1 MDFNLVSKNNLGAVT
16 ALLLVIIL
24 SQGQFFNFL
33 LDTALGRAVLI
44 LFILFISYT
53 NKILGVVSVLFIIIM
68 FNNSN
73 IGYMEGATTMGSS
86 MDTNMGAMKTDTGKT
101 APASVTI
108 TATAP
113 TTTGASPNPP
123 THTAMKKPT
132 EGSEGHNLLETE
144 RTGFNK
150 KSGSIPATKTTS
162 AEGFQAF
169 SGSFKEPYSQ
179 Y

>member
-24 SQGQFFNFL
+24 SQARFFNFL

-53 NKILGVVSVLFIIIM
+53 NKILGIVSVLFIIIM
-68 FNNSN
+68 FNNSD
-73 IGYMEGATTMGSS
+73 IGYMEGNTTMSS
-86 MDTNMGAMKTDTGKT
+86 TIPSTMKVTMDSTNKK
-101 APASVTI
+101 PVH
-108 TATAP
+108 ATA
-113 TTTGASPNPP
+113 S
-123 THTAMKKPT
+123 KKPV
-132 EGSEGHNLLETE
+132 EGGSEGHIHHETE

-150 KSGSIPATKTTS
+150 KSNSIPATKS
-162 AEGFQAF
+162 VGVENFEPF
-169 SGSFKEPYSQ
+169 SGSYKEPYSQ

>member
-1 MDFNLVSKNNLGAVT
+1 MDFNLVSKNNLGVVT

-24 SQGQFFNFL
+24 SQGRFFNFL
-33 LDTALGRAVLI
+33 LDTALGRAILI

-73 IGYMEGATTMGSS
+73 IGYMEGATTMGS
-86 MDTNMGAMKTDTGKT
+86 MKKDDSKKT
-101 APASVTI
+101 PASVTI

-113 TTTGASPNPP
+113 STAGASSAPP
-123 THTAMKKPT
+123 QMKKHT

-150 KSGSIPATKTTS
+150 KSSSIPATKTTS
-162 AEGFQAF
+162 TEAF
-169 SGSFKEPYSQ
+169 EPYYSGSNQQ
-179 Y
+179 YAQF

>member
-53 NKILGVVSVLFIIIM
+53 NKILGVVTVLFIIIM
-68 FNNSN
+68 FNNSD
-73 IGYMEGATTMGSS
+73 IGYMEGNTTMGSS
-86 MDTNMGAMKTDTGKT
+86 MGTTNNK
-101 APASVTI
+101 PA
-108 TATAP
+108 AAP
-113 TTTGASPNPP
+113 TLPP
-123 THTAMKKPT
+123 ALTPPDIKKKPVEGGA
-132 EGSEGHNLLETE
+132 EGSNHLETE

-150 KSGSIPATKTTS
+150 KSSTIPATKS
-162 AEGFQAF
+162 VGVENFEPFG
-169 SGSFKEPYSQ
+169 GSYKEPYSQ